1 MFARRTLFPGLAAG
15 VLGVSM
21 LLAGCGTPHP
31 AAAPRSS
38 PQAARHHPAHKSPPI
53 HAQSA
58 LNVPSG
64 LLAPFHAALQALQ
77 APSPA
82 WSGAVAPPN
91 TTVELNGVLW
101 TTGPTLTAAWH
112 TWQTFPHH
120 QSRIHLALSQALV
133 TGTNGAASLP
143 VVGMPAGQPN
153 LATTTPNVAVATGV
167 VTAGAAAH
175 PFSAIFA
182 RRAAGWVLVSWRWL

>member
-1 MFARRTLFPGLAAG
+1 MSARRTLFPGLLSVVMGA
-15 VLGVSM
+15 SM
-21 LLAGCGTPHP
+21 VLAGCGTSPSATAPHP
-31 AAAPRSS
+31 ASH
-38 PQAARHHPAHKSPPI
+38 AARRHPAHKSPPI

-58 LNVPSG
+58 LKVPSG
-64 LLAPFHAALQALQ
+64 LQAPFHAALQSLQ

-82 WSGAVAPPN
+82 WAGAVAPPN

-112 TWQTFPHH
+112 TWQTFPRH

-143 VVGMPAGQPN
+143 IVGMPAGQPN
-153 LATTTPNVAVATGV
+153 LATTTPNVAVATGL

-175 PFSAIFA
+175 PFSAVFA

>member
-1 MFARRTLFPGLAAG
+1 MSARRTLFPGLVAVVMGASM
-15 VLGVSM
+15 VLS
-21 LLAGCGTPHP
+21 GCGPSHPAATPHP
-31 AAAPRSS
+31 ASH
-38 PQAARHHPAHKSPPI
+38 AARHHPAHKSPPI

-64 LLAPFHAALQALQ
+64 LQAPFHAALQGLQ

-82 WSGAVAPPN
+82 WPGTVAPPG
-91 TTVELNGVLW
+91 TTVDLNGVVW

-120 QSRIHLALSQALV
+120 QGRIHLALSQALV

-175 PFSAIFA
+175 PFSAVFA